1 MRDLLLLDVG
11 GVIAKSFSCHGYA
24 CWKQLFG
31 VSRFNKEGFD
41 ITQSQTYEIQATA
54 WNQLVHTTESPTGG

>member
-1 MRDLLLLDVG
+1 MWAELLQSHLVVTVMLAG
-11 GVIAKSFSCHGYA
+11 E
-24 CWKQLFG
+24 QLFG